1 MENKTGII
9 SLIFLVISGVLFF
22 LESPYNLLS
31 ILTFLAAINIPIIKG
46 MWEVSGWASNQYDRF
61 FGNDNVTISYSF
73 DENSKNE

>member
-31 ILTFLAAINIPIIKG
+31 ILTFLAAIIIPMIKG

-61 FGNDNVTISYSF
+61 FGNDNITISYSI
-73 DENSKNE
+73 DD